1 MAWLTSADTRKER
14 RKKRERN
21 MTRETE
27 TSWGGWRLP
36 RIQISGK
43 TRRKKR
49 KKNDTRL
56 AGVDGVGHVYRSQER
71 QERKKIKKHDRE
83 TEKKIERERRY
94 LIKDR
99 LMIPLVLLWIVRV
112 DDVAHVCRYQE
123 RQRKKEN

>member
-1 MAWLTSADTRKER
+1 
-14 RKKRERN
+14 

-56 AGVDGVGHVYRSQER
+56 AGVDSVAHVYRSQER
-71 QERKKIKKHDRE
+71 QGGKRERKMTETSWGGWRWPRIQISGKTRE
-83 TEKKIERERRY
+83 
-94 LIKDR
+94 
-99 LMIPLVLLWIVRV
+99 
-112 DDVAHVCRYQE
+112 
-123 RQRKKEN
+123 KEDKET